1 MTAIS
6 VADWRAPAT
15 PDRSDLD
22 CARQKSV
29 GRPAIVCIEFVA
41 DLDANALATSA
52 RIQVK
57 RANIGGGESASVTGR
72 MRRGASEMGLA
83 AARPAA
89 ERGHAPPGQRS
100 RLLIC

>member
-15 PDRSDLD
+15 SDRSDLD

-29 GRPAIVCIEFVA
+29 DRPAIVCIEFVA
-41 DLDANALATSA
+41 DLDANALAASA

-57 RANIGGGESASVTGR
+57 LGQH
-72 MRRGASEMGLA
+72 RR
-83 AARPAA
+83 R
-89 ERGHAPPGQRS
+89 
-100 RLLIC
+100 